1 MTEPVTQGSPYSHTY
16 RIDTHHH
23 ILPPTYLAEERER
36 ILRTVRVERSFLEWS
51 PERSLEESLGSSLAR
66 VSLLD
71 RRLGRVVVESN
82 WATLSEKVGALDP
95 DTALLRT
102 MPGLGLPQPGFL
114 LQESMNSA
122 QE

>member
-1 MTEPVTQGSPYSHTY
+1 M
-16 RIDTHHH
+16 I
-23 ILPPTYLAEERER
+23 
-36 ILRTVRVERSFLEWS
+36 
-51 PERSLEESLGSSLAR
+51 
-66 VSLLD
+66 SLLD

-82 WATLSEKVGALDP
+82 RATLSEKAGALDP

-114 LQESMNSA
+114 FPGSMSSA

>member
-1 MTEPVTQGSPYSHTY
+1 MTEPVTRGTPHSHAY

-23 ILPPTYLAEERER
+23 ILPPAYLAEQRER
-36 ILRTVRVERSFLEWS
+36 ILGTARVDQSFFEWS

-82 WATLSEKVGALDP
+82 WATLAEKAGALDS

-102 MPGLGLPQPGFL
+102 MPGLGLPHPGFL
-114 LQESMNSA
+114 LQGSMSSA